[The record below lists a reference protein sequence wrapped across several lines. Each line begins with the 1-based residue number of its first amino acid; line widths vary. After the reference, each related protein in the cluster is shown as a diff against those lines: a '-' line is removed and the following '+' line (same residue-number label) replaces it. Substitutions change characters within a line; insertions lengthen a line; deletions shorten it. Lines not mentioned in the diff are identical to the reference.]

1 MQSQSRLK
9 TFYRSFTFEMIPTTI
24 GATGAVPYI
33 LKNTWKIGIEGIN
46 DDTEMPRHGSIGN
59 DENSKTIVRNQ

>member
-1 MQSQSRLK
+1 
-9 TFYRSFTFEMIPTTI
+9 MIPTTI